1 MKIELT
7 KEQYIN
13 LLTMSHIANSV
24 LGILGDVI
32 PETDYKKKSDEMEK
46 LEEYLL
52 RYTREFDCGNMVE
65 DFHGK
70 ILLRDEIYEKIN
82 NIVEDYDDYI
92 FWSELET
99 RMGKRDFEREMTE
112 EDKEFIRKNNGW
124 LPEKIH
130 NYYKKYEKEFEENGI
145 ENLFIK
151 KSKETVNQF

>member
-1 MKIELT
+1 MEIKLT

-13 LLTMSHIANSV
+13 LLTMSYIANSV
-24 LGILGDVI
+24 LGILGDVM
-32 PETDYKKKSDEMEK
+32 PETNYKKKSDEMEK

-70 ILLRDEIYEKIN
+70 ILLKDEIYEKIN

-99 RMGKRDFEREMTE
+99 RMGKRDFNRTITE
-112 EDKEFIRKNNGW
+112 EERKYIKEKNGW
-124 LPEKIH
+124 FPDRIH
-130 NYYKKYEKEFEENGI
+130 DIYKKYRKEFESYGIDRLEIVEN
-145 ENLFIK
+145 
-151 KSKETVNQF
+151 